1 MLIIV
6 ALLFLHQDPFLNRP
20 TVPSPEIE
28 SFMHRFFAEGQ
39 IGNPGIAGVSLHDL
53 SSLAHLFPAFLADSQ
68 MQGKSFS
75 FVLSPAVL
83 DIVDPVKLLPPVAPE
98 RCENL

>member
-6 ALLFLHQDPFLNRP
+6 ALMFLHQDPFLNRP
-20 TVPSPEIE
+20 TVPSPEIA
-28 SFMHRFFAEGQ
+28 SFVYRFHAEGQ
-39 IGNPGIAGVSLHDL
+39 IGNPGIAGVL
-53 SSLAHLFPAFLADSQ
+53 SHQLLLFIYLLLAFLADSQ

-75 FVLSPAVL
+75 FVWSSAVL

-98 RCENL
+98 RCEKR